1 MLKKLRSDGLV
12 GFHGVSTT
20 INFGARKQI
29 DNRCIKLMIILAL
42 TTLLHAIQA
51 YNISGLSLILSLQ
64 HSNEIYRLIKRNRQ
78 NYKIL
83 TKAPWNVEFSRSC
96 FKALLIID
104 SLLWLFELIS
114 LSGDVHTN
122 SGPNSVNT
130 DDSVVSS
137 LSHDSL
143 QE

>member
-1 MLKKLRSDGLV
+1 MLKKLRSDGLG

-29 DNRCIKLMIILAL
+29 DNRCIKLMIILVL

-83 TKAPWNVEFSRSC
+83 TKAPWNVEFSRFASKP
-96 FKALLIID
+96 F
-104 SLLWLFELIS
+104 SL
-114 LSGDVHTN
+114 
-122 SGPNSVNT
+122 
-130 DDSVVSS
+130 
-137 LSHDSL
+137 
-143 QE
+143 